1 MTDTT
6 TLTPLHRQALLAG
19 LQAQRHTFTRCRGGY
34 LPTTGERTVFT
45 TRTIRAMER
54 DGLIEYR
61 DQFAET
67 AKLTR
72 DGIGAARELQQADK
86 AKAGAA

>member
-1 MTDTT
+1 MDTN
-6 TLTPLHRQALLAG
+6 LTPLHRAALRAG
-19 LQAQRHTFTRCRGGY
+19 LQSQDHSFHRTRGGY
-34 LPTTGERTVFT
+34 LPVTGERTIFT

-67 AKLTR
+67 ATLTR
-72 DGIGAARELQQADK
+72 DGVDA
-86 AKAGAA
+86 AKALREADAGKKDAA

>member
-1 MTDTT
+1 MNDTT
-6 TLTPLHRQALLAG
+6 AFTPLHRQALLAG
-19 LQAQRHTFTRCRGGY
+19 LQAQQHTFTRTRGGY
-34 LPTTGERTVFT
+34 LPVTGERTIFT

-72 DGIGAARELQQADK
+72 EGVDAAKALREATTG
-86 AKAGAA
+86 KAGAA